1 VGEMAEA
8 AFTIVSSS
16 LTACMWAA
24 LGGFTWMLIFYCA
37 IPAISKWNTYGLLS
51 NEAAAR
57 AETLRALRQLRSPA
71 PTISSW
77 S

>member
-1 VGEMAEA
+1 
-8 AFTIVSSS
+8 
-16 LTACMWAA
+16 
-24 LGGFTWMLIFYCA
+24 MLIFYCA